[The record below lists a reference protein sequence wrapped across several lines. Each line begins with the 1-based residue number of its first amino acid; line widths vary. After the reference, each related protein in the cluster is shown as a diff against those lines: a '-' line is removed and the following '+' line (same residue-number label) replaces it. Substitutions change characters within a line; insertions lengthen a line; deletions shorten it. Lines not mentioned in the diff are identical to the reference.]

1 MSHPSPRL
9 RFLAPGLLALA
20 LTLAPSLRAQR
31 APVEAE
37 HGMVTSVH
45 ELASLAGLEMLQRGG
60 NAIDAAVATG
70 LALTVVHPFAGN
82 IGGGGFMLIR
92 LADGRSVALD
102 YRESAPAASSRD
114 MYVGPD
120 GNVLSGPASSTVGW
134 RASGVPGSVAGFAL
148 ALEKYGSG
156 KLSWADVCEPAR
168 RLAADGHRVT
178 PIAAALHRTHAKL
191 LTPFD
196 ESKKIFLNG
205 GAFWKPGDLW
215 KQPDLAATFAR
226 LQKNGPR
233 EFYEGTTAR
242 LIAEAMKKNGG
253 LITLA
258 DLQAYHVAER
268 TPLRGTYRGY
278 DIITMPPPSSGG
290 IALLQMLAMLEPN
303 NVGALGAQ
311 SAAKYHL
318 FTEVMRRAFR
328 DRAEYLG
335 DPDFVKI
342 PVAELLDRTY
352 LKKRM
357 ADFSPTHAT
366 PSEKIEPGL
375 GSIKLTSLPPGSP
388 GLSHSQRSTLPA
400 PLARLAPEST
410 ETTHFSIVDA
420 AGNAVANTYTLNGGY
435 GSGVTIPG
443 TGILMNNEM
452 DDFTAKVGVKNMFGL
467 LQGPAN
473 AIVPGKRPLSSMTP
487 TIVLKDKKLFF
498 VTGSP
503 GGPTII
509 NTVLQIVSNVIDF
522 GMSVTQAVESP
533 RIHHQWMPDSLSY
546 ERNGLSTDTAHI
558 LKSLGHSFK
567 ERASYEGAYQGDAE
581 TVMVDPQTHLRL
593 GASDLRR
600 GDSKAVGY

>member
-1 MSHPSPRL
+1 
-9 RFLAPGLLALA
+9 
-20 LTLAPSLRAQR
+20 
-31 APVEAE
+31 
-37 HGMVTSVH
+37 MVTSVH

-242 LIAEAMKKNGG
+242 LIAEAMQKNGG

-290 IALLQMLAMLEPN
+290 IALLQMLAMLEPH
-303 NVGALGAQ
+303 NVGTLGAQ

-342 PVAELLDRTY
+342 PVAELLDRSY

-375 GSIKLTSLPPGSP
+375 GSVKLTSLPPGSP
-388 GLSHSQRSTLPA
+388 GLSHAQRSTLHA

-487 TIVLKDKKLFF
+487 TIVLKDKKLFL

-522 GMSVTQAVESP
+522 GMSITQAVESP

-546 ERNGLSTDTAHI
+546 ERNGLSTDTANI

-581 TVMVDPQTHLRL
+581 TVMVDPETHLRL

>member
-1 MSHPSPRL
+1 
-9 RFLAPGLLALA
+9 
-20 LTLAPSLRAQR
+20 
-31 APVEAE
+31 
-37 HGMVTSVH
+37 MVTSVH

-70 LALTVVHPFAGN
+70 LALTVVHPVAGI

-102 YRESAPAASSRD
+102 YRERAPASATRD

-134 RASGVPGSVAGFAL
+134 RASGVPGSIAGFAL
-148 ALEKYGSG
+148 ALQKYGSG

-191 LTPFD
+191 LTQFD

-215 KQPDLAATFAR
+215 IQADLAATFAR

-233 EFYEGTTAR
+233 EFYEGATAD
-242 LIAEAMKKNGG
+242 LIADAMKKNGG

-258 DLQAYHVAER
+258 DLQAYQVAER
-268 TPLRGTYRGY
+268 TPLHGTYRGY

-290 IALLQMLAMLEPN
+290 IALLQMFAMLEPHD
-303 NVGALGAQ
+303 VGALGAQ

-335 DPDFVKI
+335 DPDFVKV

-357 ADFSPTHAT
+357 ADFSPTRAT

-375 GSIKLTSLPPGSP
+375 GTVKLTSLPPGSP
-388 GLSHSQRSTLPA
+388 GLSLSHHSTLNA
-400 PLARLAPEST
+400 QLARLAPEST

-420 AGNAVANTYTLNGGY
+420 AGNAVANTSTLNGGY

-452 DDFTAKVGVKNMFGL
+452 DDFTAKVGVKNMYGL

-546 ERNGLSTDTAHI
+546 ERNGLSTDTATI

-567 ERASYEGAYQGDAE
+567 ERASYEGAYQGDGE
-581 TVMVDPQTHLRL
+581 TIMVDPQTNLRL

>member
-9 RFLAPGLLALA
+9 HFLVTGLFALSLAFTPA
-20 LTLAPSLRAQR
+20 LRAQR

-120 GNVLSGPASSTVGW
+120 GNVLSGPTSSTVGW

-242 LIAEAMKKNGG
+242 LIAEAMQKNGG

-268 TPLRGTYRGY
+268 TPLLGTYRGY

-290 IALLQMLAMLEPN
+290 IALLQMLAMLEPH
-303 NVGALGAQ
+303 NVGTLGAQ

-342 PVAELLDRTY
+342 PVAELLDRSY

-375 GSIKLTSLPPGSP
+375 GSVKLTSLPPGSP
-388 GLSHSQRSTLPA
+388 GLSHAQRSTLHA

-487 TIVLKDKKLFF
+487 TIVLKDKKLFL

-522 GMSVTQAVESP
+522 GMSITQAVESP

-546 ERNGLSTDTAHI
+546 ERNGLSTDTANI

-581 TVMVDPQTHLRL
+581 TVMVDPETHLRL

>member
-1 MSHPSPRL
+1 
-9 RFLAPGLLALA
+9 
-20 LTLAPSLRAQR
+20 
-31 APVEAE
+31 
-37 HGMVTSVH
+37 MVTSVH

-70 LALTVVHPFAGN
+70 LALTVVHPFAGI

-102 YRESAPAASSRD
+102 YRERAPASATRD

-134 RASGVPGSVAGFAL
+134 RASGVPGSIAGFAL
-148 ALEKYGSG
+148 ALQKYGSG

-168 RLAADGHRVT
+168 RLAADGHRIT

-191 LTPFD
+191 LTQFD

-215 KQPDLAATFAR
+215 IQADLAATFAR

-233 EFYEGTTAR
+233 EFYEGATAR
-242 LIAEAMKKNGG
+242 LIADAMKKNGG

-258 DLQAYHVAER
+258 DLQAYQVAER
-268 TPLRGTYRGY
+268 TPLHGTYRGY

-290 IALLQMLAMLEPN
+290 IALLQMFAMLEPHD
-303 NVGALGAQ
+303 VGALGAQ

-335 DPDFVKI
+335 DPDFVKV

-357 ADFSPTHAT
+357 ADFSPTRAT

-375 GSIKLTSLPPGSP
+375 GTVKLTSLPPGFP
-388 GLSHSQRSTLPA
+388 GLSLSHHSTLNA
-400 PLARLAPEST
+400 QLARLAPEST

-420 AGNAVANTYTLNGGY
+420 AGNAVANTSTLNGGY

-567 ERASYEGAYQGDAE
+567 ERASYEGAYQGDGE
-581 TVMVDPQTHLRL
+581 TIMVDPQTNLRL